1 MLRESSKTSG
11 SKFQLSD
18 IIGGLSDK
26 TEIDHG
32 EFLME
37 LTRSVVAR
45 DSIAL
50 KMLREK
56 ALDVIGNDGLVDA
69 IAVSTAFHGLVRIA
83 DAIGIPYETAGFGNN
98 AAEIREEAGI
108 NQFHRIRVES

>member
-18 IIGGLSDK
+18 IIQGLTDK
-26 TEIDHG
+26 TEIIHG
-32 EFLME
+32 EFLTE

-45 DSIAL
+45 DAIAL
-50 KMLREK
+50 KILREK
-56 ALDVIGNDGLVDA
+56 ALDIIGNDGLVDA
-69 IAVSTAFHGLVRIA
+69 IAVSAAFHGFVRIA
-83 DAIGIPYETAGFGNN
+83 DAIGIPYETAGFGND

-108 NQFHRIRVES
+108 NQFHRISVES

>member
-32 EFLME
+32 EFLVE
-37 LTRSVVAR
+37 LTKSVVAR

-69 IAVSTAFHGLVRIA
+69 IAVSAAFHGFVRIA

-108 NQFHRIRVES
+108 NQFHRISVES

>member
-26 TEIDHG
+26 TEINHG

-56 ALDVIGNDGLVDA
+56 ALDLIGNDGLVDA
-69 IAVSTAFHGLVRIA
+69 IAVSAAFHGFVRIA

>member
-11 SKFQLSD
+11 NKFQLSD
-18 IIGGLSDK
+18 IIQGLSDK

-32 EFLME
+32 EFLVE
-37 LTRSVVAR
+37 LTKSVVAR

-69 IAVSTAFHGLVRIA
+69 IAVSAAFHGFVRIA

-108 NQFHRIRVES
+108 NQFHRISVES